1 MQATAC
7 EPSSAPLRFER
18 RRSERRAAAGSA
30 VAVFHRPSRSPLL
43 SSVRV
48 ADSAHGGLGVYTDG
62 EIKPG
67 TSFQLYPDDP
77 SQPRR
82 TGRVVACVRVGKSYR
97 LGLQFQQAIAA

>member
-1 MQATAC
+1 
-7 EPSSAPLRFER
+7 
-18 RRSERRAAAGSA
+18 
-30 VAVFHRPSRSPLL
+30 
-43 SSVRV
+43 V
-48 ADSAHGGLGVYTDG
+48 ADAAHGGLGVYADG

-82 TGRVVACVRVGKSYR
+82 SGRVVACVRVGKSYR